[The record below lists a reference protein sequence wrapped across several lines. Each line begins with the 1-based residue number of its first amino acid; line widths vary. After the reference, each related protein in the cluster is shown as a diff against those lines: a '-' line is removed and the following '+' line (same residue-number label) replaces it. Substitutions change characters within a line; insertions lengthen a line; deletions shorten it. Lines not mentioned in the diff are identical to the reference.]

1 MLKLES
7 ERMLAHTATTNP
19 LREFDK
25 RLRRLLAKVVIQA
38 HRDIYSDKLEKQL
51 SAWEFLL
58 SEDARIWLEW
68 NDIEDDPWRPVE
80 DGKKVGSEEA
90 IR

>member
-7 ERMLAHTATTNP
+7 ERMLAQTATRNP

-25 RLRRLLAKVVIQA
+25 RLRRLLAKVLIQA
-38 HRDIYSDKLEKQL
+38 YRDIHSDKLDIKL

-68 NDIEDDPWRPVE
+68 NNIEDDPWRPVE
-80 DGKKVGSEEA
+80 EGKKLGSE
-90 IR
+90 RVLR